1 MGGIEM
7 FECRKCKA
15 EMDKKTFYGLFYGK
29 DGTRKIVCVR
39 CGSALIITKK
49 MYPKKAE
56 RLKSQ
61 LKEAKK

>member
-1 MGGIEM
+1 M

-49 MYPKKAE
+49 RGDIDGDEGFREIRNRKRE
-56 RLKSQ
+56 GI
-61 LKEAKK
+61 

>member
-1 MGGIEM
+1 M

-49 MYPKKAE
+49 TRAQKQNGFREIRNRKRE
-56 RLKSQ
+56 GI
-61 LKEAKK
+61 